1 MVVEAAEAV
10 TVGVVVTVSDK
21 VLVFV
26 HPKVEVPTTVY
37 TVVAVG
43 VTATVTPV
51 KAPGF
56 HV

>member
-1 MVVEAAEAV
+1 MVAEVAEAV
-10 TVGVVVTVSDK
+10 TDGVVVTVNDK

-26 HPKVEVPTTVY
+26 QPKVEVPTSVY
-37 TVVAVG
+37 MVVAVG
-43 VTATVTPV
+43 VTATVAPV